1 MGKEDKYR
9 FAYDPV
15 ATMQNVPRLL
25 GMELTAHGRELQGGY
40 YLNGDRHPYRRD
52 KLKVFIGRG
61 SIWISEEGGR
71 CISLPQWLI
80 EFGGA
85 SDFKEA
91 LKIINGQPQSIEWS
105 REFRERVSQKVQYV
119 TPDVLDGARQYDLR
133 KCNLF
138 NWMCGMFPEEKVRE
152 VWDRYNVTTDSH
164 GNAVFWYVNQDG
176 KILYDKRIYYSY
188 DGHRDKAFFPGR
200 QYRVADGYSG
210 RCYFGAS
217 LPDDGKKAFVCESEK
232 SVLLSVLYFGNR
244 RFLACGGK
252 SNLREVESNMI
263 LIPDMDAR
271 KEWSTRGEIWEWWT
285 KWDIPF
291 EQIPTHAD
299 IGDFI
304 EWKMLHNRK

>member
-1 MGKEDKYR
+1 MGKEDSYR

-15 ATMQNVPRLL
+15 ATFMHVPKLL

-105 REFRERVSQKVQYV
+105 REFRERVGQKVQYV
-119 TPDVLDGARQYDLR
+119 TPDVLEGARQYDLR

-152 VWDRYNVTTDSH
+152 AWYVYNVTTDSH
-164 GNAVFWYVNQDG
+164 GNAVFWYVNQEG
-176 KILYDKRIYYSY
+176 KILYDKRIYYGY
-188 DGHRDKAFFPGR
+188 DGHRDKTFFPGR
-200 QYRVADGYSG
+200 QYRVAEGYSG